1 MAFKVGRRD
10 RAKILRGIA
19 RSLSIALLLT
29 LFLQGC
35 AVPWSWPWEV
45 RQPAP
50 PPPSRPPAPQAKSP
64 APGSAPA
71 TKPAAKPAV
80 ESGQVAEEDIR
91 DKRPGPQ
98 AKLQQPEPP
107 RLPQPRIAP
116 PPIQAPSQP
125 LSVPESRFPGGPVVP
140 EEGPLTAKIDP
151 KTPPQRAASL
161 RLTEEG
167 KKLLA
172 AGDPAKAVSRLE
184 KAIAVDSTNPYGYF
198 YLAQAH
204 FALGRH
210 QESLNFLDVAESR
223 FSGDSYWLSEIYGL
237 RGENHRALGDL
248 DRADF
253 TYTQALRL
261 NPGNRLAAEGLSR
274 AQSGSQAPIR

>member
-1 MAFKVGRRD
+1 M
-10 RAKILRGIA
+10 
-19 RSLSIALLLT
+19 
-29 LFLQGC
+29 
-35 AVPWSWPWEV
+35 
-45 RQPAP
+45 
-50 PPPSRPPAPQAKSP
+50 
-64 APGSAPA
+64 
-71 TKPAAKPAV
+71 
-80 ESGQVAEEDIR
+80 ESGQVVEEDIR

-98 AKLQQPEPP
+98 ARLKEPEPP
-107 RLPQPRIAP
+107 RQPLSRPAP

-125 LSVPESRFPGGPVVP
+125 LSVPESRLPVGPPVP

-184 KAIAVDSTNPYGYF
+184 KAIAVDSTNPYGYY

-204 FALGRH
+204 FFLGRQ

-223 FSGDSYWLSEIYGL
+223 FAGDSYWLSEIYAL

-261 NPGNRLAAEGLSR
+261 NPANRLATEGLAR
-274 AQSGSQAPIR
+274 VQAGNQAPIR

>member
-1 MAFKVGRRD
+1 
-10 RAKILRGIA
+10 
-19 RSLSIALLLT
+19 
-29 LFLQGC
+29 
-35 AVPWSWPWEV
+35 
-45 RQPAP
+45 
-50 PPPSRPPAPQAKSP
+50 
-64 APGSAPA
+64 
-71 TKPAAKPAV
+71 V
-80 ESGQVAEEDIR
+80 ESGQVNEEDIR

-98 AKLQQPEPP
+98 AKLKEPEPP
-107 RLPQPRIAP
+107 RPPLSRQAP
-116 PPIQAPSQP
+116 PPIQAPPQS
-125 LSVPESRFPGGPVVP
+125 LSVPETKLPGGPLVP

-167 KKLLA
+167 KKMLA

-184 KAIAVDSTNPYGYF
+184 KGIAVDSTNPYGYY

-223 FSGDSYWLSEIYGL
+223 FSGDSYWLSEVYTL

-261 NPGNRLAAEGLSR
+261 NPGNRLAAEGLR
-274 AQSGSQAPIR
+274 RVQAGNQAPIR

>member
-1 MAFKVGRRD
+1 MSVQAGRRD
-10 RAKILRGIA
+10 ARKILRDSARGLLVAFGIA
-19 RSLSIALLLT
+19 

-35 AVPWSWPWEV
+35 TVPWSWPWEV
-45 RQPAP
+45 PQPAP
-50 PPPSRPPAPQAKSP
+50 RPPSRPPQAKSS
-64 APGSAPA
+64 APSSAPA
-71 TKPAAKPAV
+71 AKAPPKPAV
-80 ESGQVAEEDIR
+80 ESGQIIQEDIR

-98 AKLQQPEPP
+98 ARLKEPEPP
-107 RLPQPRIAP
+107 IQPQPRTAP
-116 PPIQAPSQP
+116 PPIQAPPQP
-125 LSVPESRFPGGPVVP
+125 LSVPESRLPVGPPVA

-184 KAIAVDSTNPYGYF
+184 KAIAIDSTNPYGYF

-204 FALGRH
+204 FLLSRH

-223 FSGDSYWLSEIYGL
+223 FSGDAYWLSEIYAL
-237 RGENHRALGDL
+237 RGEIHRAQGDL

-261 NPGNRLAAEGLSR
+261 NPANRLAAEGLSR
-274 AQSGSQAPIR
+274 VQAGNQAPIR

>member
-1 MAFKVGRRD
+1 M
-10 RAKILRGIA
+10 KILRDTA
-19 RSLSIALLLT
+19 RSLSIASALA

-35 AVPWSWPWEV
+35 TVPWSWPREV
-45 RQPAP
+45 SQP
-50 PPPSRPPAPQAKSP
+50 PPQPSRPPAPQAKASTAGSP
-64 APGSAPA
+64 PA
-71 TKPAAKPAV
+71 SKPPPKPTV
-80 ESGQVAEEDIR
+80 GSGQVLEEDIR

-98 AKLQQPEPP
+98 AKLREPEPP
-107 RLPQPRIAP
+107 RQPLSRPAP
-116 PPIQAPSQP
+116 PPVQAPPQS
-125 LSVPESRFPGGPVVP
+125 LSVPETRLSPGPPVAD
-140 EEGPLTAKIDP
+140 EGPLTAKIDP
-151 KTPPQRAASL
+151 KTPPQLAASL

-184 KAIAVDSTNPYGYF
+184 KAIAVDSTNPYGYY

-274 AQSGSQAPIR
+274 VQAGSQVPIR

>member
-1 MAFKVGRRD
+1 MMLRTGRQD
-10 RAKILRGIA
+10 PVKILRDIA
-19 RSLSIALLLT
+19 RSLFIASLLALLL
-29 LFLQGC
+29 QGC
-35 AVPWSWPWEV
+35 TVPWSRPWEV
-45 RQPAP
+45 PQPAR
-50 PPPSRPPAPQAKSP
+50 PPSRPPAPQAKSP

-71 TKPAAKPAV
+71 TRPPAKPAV
-80 ESGQVAEEDIR
+80 ESGQVIEEDIR

-98 AKLQQPEPP
+98 AKLREPEPP
-107 RLPQPRIAP
+107 RPSLSRQAP
-116 PPIQAPSQP
+116 PQS
-125 LSVPESRFPGGPVVP
+125 LSVPETKLPGRPPVP

-184 KAIAVDSTNPYGYF
+184 KGIAVDSTNPYGYY

-204 FALGRH
+204 FALGRY

-223 FSGDSYWLSEIYGL
+223 FSGDSYWLSEVYTL

-274 AQSGSQAPIR
+274 VQAGNQAPIR